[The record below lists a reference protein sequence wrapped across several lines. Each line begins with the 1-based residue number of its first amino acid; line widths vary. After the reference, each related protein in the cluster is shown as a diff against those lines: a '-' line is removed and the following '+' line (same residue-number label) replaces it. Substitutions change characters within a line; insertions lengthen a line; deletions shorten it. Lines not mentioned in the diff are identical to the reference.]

1 MKTFPTIYKLTNTGA
16 ITTWHAEVRKGQFR
30 THHGHKDGA
39 ITTSEW
45 TDAKTTNA
53 GRSNQR
59 DPFQQA
65 VFEVEAEYT
74 KKLKRDY
81 HETEEDARGNGSHI
95 FEPMLAQS
103 YNKVKQKHLPK
114 FPDVYSQPKLDGM
127 RCIVNAKGMF
137 SRTGEPIVSCPH
149 IFGAL
154 EDFFEDDPNRILDGE
169 LYNHDLKADFD
180 ELISVLKKTK
190 PTSADLEKAECI
202 AQYHIY
208 DFPSCDEGFDYRHQT
223 LIDEIGYDCYEEGMC
238 NRPGIH
244 LVDTDYH
251 VKSQK
256 ELDQLYKQYLEQG
269 YEGQMIR
276 ADAPY
281 ENKRTWSLMKRKEML
296 SEEFKLL
303 SIHEGKGN
311 WSGKARFA
319 TLKTKDGKKFKGDI
333 VGTMEF
339 CARVLRETEKY
350 IGKDT
355 TVVFQNYTPDG
366 IPRFPK
372 IKELGRLDHK

>member
-1 MKTFPTIYKLTNTGA
+1 
-16 ITTWHAEVRKGQFR
+16 
-30 THHGHKDGA
+30 
-39 ITTSEW
+39 
-45 TDAKTTNA
+45 
-53 GRSNQR
+53 
-59 DPFQQA
+59 
-65 VFEVEAEYT
+65 
-74 KKLKRDY
+74 
-81 HETEEDARGNGSHI
+81 
-95 FEPMLAQS
+95 MLAQS

-114 FPDVYSQPKLDGM
+114 FPDVYSQPKLDGV
-127 RCIVNAKGMF
+127 RCITNCRGMF
-137 SRTGEPIVSCPH
+137 SRTGEKIISCPH
-149 IFGAL
+149 IFTAL
-154 EDFFEDDPNRILDGE
+154 QPLFENDDALVLDGE
-169 LYNHDLKADFD
+169 LYNHEFKEDFN
-180 ELISVLKKTK
+180 ELISCIKKTK
-190 PTSADLEKAECI
+190 PSPADITKAK
-202 AQYHIY
+202 ALVQYHVY
-208 DFPSCDEGFDYRHQT
+208 DLPSHDGNFTERSNSLEVILDYDGMGQT
-223 LIDEIGYDCYEEGMC
+223 KI
-238 NRPGIH
+238 PGVVF
-244 LVDTDYH
+244 VDTDR
-251 VKSQK
+251 VES
-256 ELDQLYKQYLEQG
+256 EVTLDETYAWYLEQG

-372 IKELGRLDHK
+372 IKEMNRKDHK